1 MNIDDIKDTFGRN
14 IKADARVKITIKGSG
29 VTLEGRTTSGVYE
42 NSEYANFRIDGLSAT
57 NTFYARDITVEEIF
71 PPVKDG
77 YYINRVG
84 VVLKFAPTEEYAI
97 AMYSQRGSE
106 TKHASPK
113 QSYASMIANGELA
126 RVADINGKPVAS

>member
-1 MNIDDIKDTFGRN
+1 MNGDYCKDTFGRN

-42 NSEYANFRIDGLSAT
+42 NSEYANFRIDCLSAT